1 MEPNDVPRVEQDSM
15 PDNRTTLQYMVE
27 SPTTEYFSVPPCD
40 VQADW
45 RDERHPPPSILLDF
59 MYGAAVVHH
68 WKCAHL
74 REMLEERF
82 RDFFQPV
89 MAKIPEP
96 SPPEDDE
103 FEERDDPKDLDYDP
117 SKDKQKVKGKG
128 KGKVG
133 KILSSD
139 ASAGLLQAMDDVLL
153 LGMLLKGT
161 TPQSIAAER
170 ERRREGEE
178 LRSQEQSR
186 EKVQQWLN
194 LSGQSQVAL

>member
-1 MEPNDVPRVEQDSM
+1 
-15 PDNRTTLQYMVE
+15 
-27 SPTTEYFSVPPCD
+27 
-40 VQADW
+40 
-45 RDERHPPPSILLDF
+45 

-68 WKCAHL
+68 WKCARL

-96 SPPEDDE
+96 SPPQDDG
-103 FEERDDPKDLDYDP
+103 FEEQDDAKDLDYDP
-117 SKDKQKVKGKG
+117 KAKQKGKG
-128 KGKVG
+128 GKRF
-133 KILSSD
+133 SSD

-170 ERRREGEE
+170 ERRREEEE